1 MKMIINVSILT
12 SVLMSLSQA
21 YASFSVTTNGST
33 VVVSN
38 QTAESTVFDGTLCK
52 ADGFSRLKFVST
64 PGSIIYSPLGIP
76 DYDGGTDIL
85 YGQLKVS
92 RGDIFG
98 SGDIVIG
105 AESANNSGL
114 IAQEPNVIFANKIIF
129 GVHGGYLAAYPESA
143 SAHLTAVGT
152 SNSYYSIRLGRA
164 VPGGKSSVTLSL
176 DKDRTEALSRLETQ
190 GALKLKLDGGC
201 LKVRTH
207 ADNPFVKKMF
217 DADGAPDIEVTTSGI
232 EFNVEAPAEMRFG
245 VPLKYGFEEQY
256 EVLSTYAPE
265 NASFEKALTVGGW
278 TISANNVEVSN
289 ETGEI
294 KSNGSAFD
302 TIGDMKWHTTEGSR
316 YVMLR
321 QGATLST
328 TVTIPESGFYRVT
341 FLRGCRP
348 PETSAYSKGI
358 STDVMIDGEVKSSFA
373 SISGAEDA
381 HAFTRMKS
389 DVFELSQGE
398 HIFALRNSKANANN
412 HFNYDDIR
420 FERISVEKIVGAIR
434 KSGQGAM
441 ALESHILDGN
451 EVNVDSGT
459 LIFDR
464 MTLGNV
470 ALNVA
475 SGAKAA
481 VFASE
486 IASGTVVSVDEGG
499 ELAISSDSVNYV
511 KNGGFEA
518 DGRRNNL
525 SELTPASWT
534 IGKEIANN
542 ETSGL
547 QSDGGTVSANGPHTP
562 NGESSVY
569 LREGHYCSTEVNLP
583 QAGDCRVSLLVACR
597 NYASSHK
604 LRVGIYVD
612 NVMIGEIPARS
623 AAYDY
628 IRHTFTVQDLE
639 AGAHTLKICALP
651 DTNGLPQGSMIFV
664 DDVSM
669 RLIAAPLNIHQG
681 EIRLSS
687 GSKLNLDFDGIVEV
701 AKLFVGEDK
710 INGSRA
716 ALVRAGVEV
725 SGSGRIVAGKKAGL
739 LIKIQ

>member
-547 QSDGGTVSANGPHTP
+547 QSDGGMVSANGPHTP

-612 NVMIGEIPARS
+612 NVMIGEIPAQS